1 MNMTQISGRFAVA
14 IHILAAIEIGGD
26 KVCTSEVIANSIQ
39 NNPVV
44 VRRIMGMLKKAE
56 LVGVN
61 IGCGGAYLLRTI
73 KDITLFDV
81 YKAVDVVEDERLF
94 QVHEN
99 TNQECIIGA
108 NIQDVLMSILP
119 KAQSAMEDV
128 LRSCTMEDI
137 VKSILQ
143 RKN

>member
-1 MNMTQISGRFAVA
+1 VA
-14 IHILAAIEIGGD
+14 IHILAAIEIGND
-26 KVCTSEVIANSIQ
+26 KVCTSEVIANSIL

-61 IGCGGAYLLRTI
+61 IGCGGAYLLKPI

-81 YKAVDVVEDERLF
+81 YRAVDVVEEEKLF

-108 NIQDVLMSILP
+108 NIQDILMSILP
-119 KAQSAMEDV
+119 KAQSAMEDI
-128 LRSCTMEDI
+128 LRSYTIEDI
-137 VKSILQ
+137 IISILQ

>member
-1 MNMTQISGRFAVA
+1 MIQISSRFTVA
-14 IHILAAIEIGGD
+14 IHILAAIEIGSD
-26 KVCTSEVIANSIQ
+26 KVCTSEVIASSIQ

-61 IGCGGAYLLRTI
+61 IGCGGAYLLKPI

-81 YKAVDVVEDERLF
+81 YRAVDVVKDGRLF

-108 NIQDVLMSILP
+108 NIQDILMLILP
-119 KAQSAMEDV
+119 KAQSAMEDI
-128 LRSCTMEDI
+128 LRSYTMGDI
-137 VKSILQ
+137 VTSILQ